1 MAKILIVED
10 DLGLTRMV
18 REWLTFEHHLVETSN
33 DGQDGLEKLRS
44 FEYDVVVLDWDLP
57 LLSGLEVC
65 REFRSRGGSTPIL
78 MLTGKDGITDKESG
92 FGAGADDYLTKPFH
106 MKELS
111 MRLKAL
117 LRRAAPFTGDKLKAG
132 NLELDVQS
140 HKVTRDGDELQLL
153 PKEFSLLE
161 FLMRHPGQVFS
172 AEALLNRVWASEAD
186 TSVDAV
192 STCIKRLRKKI
203 DVEGKRS
210 LVRTIHGIGYKLDP
224 E

>member
-1 MAKILIVED
+1 
-10 DLGLTRMV
+10 
-18 REWLTFEHHLVETSN
+18 
-33 DGQDGLEKLRS
+33 
-44 FEYDVVVLDWDLP
+44 
-57 LLSGLEVC
+57 
-65 REFRSRGGSTPIL
+65 
-78 MLTGKDGITDKESG
+78 
-92 FGAGADDYLTKPFH
+92 
-106 MKELS
+106 